1 MKFEVAREA
10 DVLGVVAV
18 RILEVNANVVK
29 VAGHLQVDLFVELEA
44 GEEVSAGDVE
54 RLNGAVVRSGGSKP
68 ESEG

>member
-54 RLNGAVVRSGGSKP
+54 RLNGAVMISGEGKQ